1 MDASKIASA
10 YLNSLVH
17 HPGSHLFTLDAEPL
31 PQLVLTDLSLW
42 IEGFRC
48 SDLREVMGSRMP
60 LTDEVFVWVD
70 LALQRYFHEQVPAV
84 EPEPLKVRAQA
95 AAATYS
101 EDTPTRTGVEHPRS
115 LSVPTYRLGFSAR

>member
-1 MDASKIASA
+1 MDASKVASA

-48 SDLREVMGSRMP
+48 GELGENVGNRIP
-60 LTDEVFVWVD
+60 HIDEVFVWVD

-84 EPEPLKVRAQA
+84 EAEPLKVRAQA

-101 EDTPTRTGVEHPRS
+101 DETQTVERAERPRP

>member
-17 HPGSHLFTLDAEPL
+17 TPGSHLFTLDAEPL
-31 PQLVLTDLSLW
+31 PQVVLADLTLW

-48 SDLREVMGSRMP
+48 GDRRESIGGRIP
-60 LTDEVFVWVD
+60 LVHEVFVWVD
-70 LALQRYFHEQVPAV
+70 LALQRYFHEVVPAV

-95 AAATYS
+95 AAATFI
-101 EDTPTRTGVEHPRS
+101 EETQTPERAKRPRPVGVPM
-115 LSVPTYRLGFSAR
+115 YRLGLSAR